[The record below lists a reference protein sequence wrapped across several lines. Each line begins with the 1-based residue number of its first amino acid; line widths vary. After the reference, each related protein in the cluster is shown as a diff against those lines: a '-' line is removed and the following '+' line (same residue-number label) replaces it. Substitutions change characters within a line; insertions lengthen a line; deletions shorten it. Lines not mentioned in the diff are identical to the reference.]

1 MHLPQRGDIWYA
13 ELDSHFGTCV
23 QSGCRPVMVLSNDIG
38 NAYAETLNVLPL
50 TRRLKKPNLPCHIE
64 LDPDCVSDRRQM
76 IDASMILAEQIT
88 TIDKSELRGYVG
100 RIRDD
105 AVLSRVNHAVFVQL
119 GLEGVGKYCYE
130 RGAVI

>member
-1 MHLPQRGDIWYA
+1 M
-13 ELDSHFGTCV
+13 
-23 QSGCRPVMVLSNDIG
+23 MVLSNDIG
-38 NAYAETLNVLPL
+38 NAYAETLNVLPM

-64 LDPDCVSDRRQM
+64 LDPDCVSDRHQM

-100 RIRDD
+100 HIQDD
-105 AVLSRVNHAVFVQL
+105 AVLSRVNHAVSIQL
-119 GLEGVGKYCYE
+119 GLENGGKYSYE